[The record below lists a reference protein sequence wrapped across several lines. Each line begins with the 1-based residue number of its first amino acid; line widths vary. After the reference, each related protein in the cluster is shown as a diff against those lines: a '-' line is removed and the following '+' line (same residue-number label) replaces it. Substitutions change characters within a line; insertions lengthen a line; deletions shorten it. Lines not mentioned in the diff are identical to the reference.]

1 MVDFFLGELSSS
13 RILIC
18 NALGRKPYS
27 WLSTVM
33 INEIDEKFSS
43 FSSSSR
49 YIIQSHQIMKAECG
63 KTAEAWLHFT
73 ADVAPA
79 HLVYLLLKLLVKY
92 SAI

>member
-1 MVDFFLGELSSS
+1 MVDFFLGQLPSS
-13 RILIC
+13 RIFKC

-27 WLSTVM
+27 WLFAVM

-43 FSSSSR
+43 FSSSSQ
-49 YIIQSHQIMKAECG
+49 YIIHSRQIMQAECG

-79 HLVYLLLKLLVKY
+79 HLVYLLLKLLVRF
-92 SAI
+92 SAT